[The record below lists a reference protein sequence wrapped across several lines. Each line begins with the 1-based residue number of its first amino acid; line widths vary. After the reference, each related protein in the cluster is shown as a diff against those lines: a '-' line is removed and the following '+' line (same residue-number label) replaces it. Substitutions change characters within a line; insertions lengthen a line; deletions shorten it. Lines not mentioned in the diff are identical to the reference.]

1 MRKWHREEKDKWG
14 YQIRVPWIVLWSQSC
29 RGSGGHENHTSEV
42 SYVLTAWYLYVVT
55 KVSPSKC
62 LSSCVQTKPSPAAWR
77 QPPPGSHLCLLWDEG
92 LSRGVGGAVVLP
104 AVSSL
109 HSCQRFLLRTLVQEG
124 EMIDSV
130 CAKCRRWGDILSV
143 ENLQIKNWLKV
154 TMHQQFWMLLLTKCL
169 QPPLSSSCRCSLG
182 VAPAWLTYLG
192 AQVYRILIPAILKK

>member
-1 MRKWHREEKDKWG
+1 MRKWHKEEKDKWG
-14 YQIRVPWIVLWSQSC
+14 YQIRVPWIVPWTQSC

-42 SYVLTAWYLYVVT
+42 SYVLTAWYLYVLT
-55 KVSPSKC
+55 KVSSPKC
-62 LSSCVQTKPSPAAWR
+62 LYSCVQTKLNPAAWR

-104 AVSSL
+104 AVFSL

-143 ENLQIKNWLKV
+143 ENLQIKNWKSPCTSNSECSYWQSV
-154 TMHQQFWMLLLTKCL
+154 YSPLLSL
-169 QPPLSSSCRCSLG
+169 SCRCSLG
-182 VAPAWLTYLG
+182 VALAWLTLT
-192 AQVYRILIPAILKK
+192 